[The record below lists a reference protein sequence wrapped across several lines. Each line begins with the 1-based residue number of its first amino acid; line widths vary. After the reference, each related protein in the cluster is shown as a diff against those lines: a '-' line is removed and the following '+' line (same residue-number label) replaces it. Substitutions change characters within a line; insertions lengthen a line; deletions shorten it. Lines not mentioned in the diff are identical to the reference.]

1 MLFVM
6 LFCEYPFERVGDAA
20 AQGGNKFAKVLER
33 IQKVDY
39 RFPENIPVSS
49 DCRDLISKILVADVS
64 KRLTIEQIQAHPW
77 YQVDLP
83 PGVTSMNEQ
92 CLALRGQSAGLQTE
106 EEIQEV
112 VMAAIGKGGGGAAG
126 GGKYGKGGKEYDEFI
141 DEALEEDFGD
151 DV

>member
-6 LFCEYPFERVGDAA
+6 LFCEYPFERVGDGNNAA
-20 AQGGNKFAKVLER
+20 GGNKFAKVLER

-39 RFPENIPVSS
+39 RFPQNIAVSES
-49 DCRDLISKILVADVS
+49 CRDLISRILVADVG

-92 CLALRGQSAGLQTE
+92 VRSFLSFSSSFCLFACSPSLSSTLFFSLSK
-106 EEIQEV
+106 V
-112 VMAAIGKGGGGAAG
+112 
-126 GGKYGKGGKEYDEFI
+126 FP
-141 DEALEEDFGD
+141 LSN
-151 DV
+151 